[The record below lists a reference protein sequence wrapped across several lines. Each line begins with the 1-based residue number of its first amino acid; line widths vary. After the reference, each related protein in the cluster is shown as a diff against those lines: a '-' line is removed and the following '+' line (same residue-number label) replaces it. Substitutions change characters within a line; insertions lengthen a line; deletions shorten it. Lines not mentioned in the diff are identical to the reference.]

1 VANLPRP
8 SGKELVRF
16 LEQQG
21 FVVLRVRGSH
31 HFMERGDA
39 RTSVPV
45 HGNKTMKI
53 GTLRSILRDI
63 GLSPTEFEEA
73 WANPN

>member
-1 VANLPRP
+1 VANFPRP

-16 LEQQG
+16 REQQR
-21 FVVLRVRGSH
+21 FVLVRIRGSH
-31 HFMERGDA
+31 HFMERADA

-45 HGNKTMKI
+45 HGNQTLKI
-53 GTLRSILRDI
+53 GTLRGILRDI

-73 WANPN
+73 WSHPS